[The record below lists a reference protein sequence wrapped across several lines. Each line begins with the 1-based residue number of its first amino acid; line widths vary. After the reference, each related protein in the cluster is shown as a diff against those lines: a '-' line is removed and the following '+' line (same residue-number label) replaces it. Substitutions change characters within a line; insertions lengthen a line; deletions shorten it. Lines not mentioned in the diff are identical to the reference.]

1 MPVRFTDYWYRYLY
15 NFCNTNFRI
24 LLQDYLQSCLDQIE
38 EMVNATMNDRNISC
52 NTQPCSNSSVA
63 SSSTSSKAAE
73 RSASTSSPSAMD
85 KMQEHGKAGTPTD
98 VRDIHFWLKANSTK
112 QFYLRGQTEEY
123 DEPSKMRERDPCK
136 H

>member
-1 MPVRFTDYWYRYLY
+1 MIAAASIAAALDGLGWTAKSGYSLNDLFDM
-15 NFCNTNFRI
+15 
-24 LLQDYLQSCLDQIE
+24 LQSITSIERDYLQSCLDQIE

-98 VRDIHFWLKANSTK
+98 VRDIHF
-112 QFYLRGQTEEY
+112 
-123 DEPSKMRERDPCK
+123 
-136 H
+136 